1 MSDSTQHRV
10 SAPAAPGLEALRHL
24 SLERYGLAGLG
35 GGRQDQDVEQIA
47 VLAQQL
53 LQADFGVINIV
64 DGSRLVPIAGS
75 PGVVLDPTARSF
87 SLCHWVVQSAA
98 GPQAFLCSDATTEPT
113 LAASPWV
120 TGALDA
126 VRFYA
131 AAPLI
136 GREGVALGTLCVWSR
151 STAETSSMRQSMLE
165 HLAERVVD
173 KLDQRR
179 NLIEALPPAG
189 SRPRETPPTATVPQ
203 EPLSSPVAG
212 APSTP
217 APPAAGSLTI
227 DAVIRDRAIRTVFQ
241 PIVHLQSGEVVGF
254 EALSRGPANSALES
268 PAVLIESARV
278 AGRLGEL
285 DWLCRARA
293 MESVSASGLH
303 PSLSWFINV
312 EPAGLE
318 IPCPDYLMSS
328 FAQARTDLRVVLE
341 VVERDV
347 EGQVTKLL
355 HATDQARNDAW
366 GVALDDVGGEESSLA
381 LLHFLQPDVVKL
393 DMSLVRNV
401 DRRAAARITAAVR
414 AYAERR
420 GAVVLAEGIETEEQE
435 RLAQAFGATY
445 GQGYRYGAA
454 APLPETVAA
463 PRAVIPLRQRP
474 EPLGGGSPFDIL
486 SAARTPERAAKQ
498 DLRHITANLEEH
510 AIEAHEAGVVLAGLQ
525 DARFFGTGQ
534 QERYRLIAER
544 NALTVVLGQDVG
556 DVAEPRYRTASL
568 LPGSAVQRDWL
579 MIVLTP
585 YFAAAFAARD
595 CGDEGPEDERRFDYV
610 YTHDPDLV
618 ITAGRSFLQELE
630 DGPVAGWFGNSSDAV
645 LTSVGAVVAG
655 GQESLPTPRAALRAF
670 GRRHR

>member
-1 MSDSTQHRV
+1 MFDADRP
-10 SAPAAPGLEALRHL
+10 AEPAAAVPPGVEAIRHL
-24 SLERYGLAGLG
+24 SLERYGLGGLDG
-35 GGRQDQDVEQIA
+35 DRGNPDLEPIA

-53 LQADFGVINIV
+53 LQADFGVINIL

-75 PGVVLDPTARSF
+75 PGVALGPTARSF
-87 SLCHWVVQSAA
+87 SLCNWVVESATGA
-98 GPQAFLCSDATTEPT
+98 QAFLCSDATTEPE
-113 LAASPWV
+113 LATSPWV
-120 TGALDA
+120 TGALDT

-151 STAETSSMRQSMLE
+151 STAETSPMRQSMLE

-179 NLIEALPPAG
+179 DLAGALPAG
-189 SRPRETPPTATVPQ
+189 VLLAPDSAARTGSAVPGGPRE
-203 EPLSSPVAG
+203 PVG
-212 APSTP
+212 GSTP
-217 APPAAGSLTI
+217 DPAALTI
-227 DAVIRDRAIRTVFQ
+227 DAVIRDRAIRTLFQ

-254 EALSRGPANSALES
+254 EALSRGPAASALES
-268 PAVLIESARV
+268 PAVLIETARV

-293 MESVSASGLH
+293 MEAVSASGLH

-318 IPCPDYLMSS
+318 IACPDYLMSS
-328 FAQARTDLRVVLE
+328 LAQARTDLRVVLE

-381 LLHFLQPDVVKL
+381 LLPFLQPDVVKL

-445 GQGYRYGAA
+445 GQGYRYGAP

-486 SAARTPERAAKQ
+486 SAVRKPERAAKQ
-498 DLRHITANLEEH
+498 DLRHITTHLEDH

-525 DARFFGTGQ
+525 HARFFGTGEQ
-534 QERYRLIAER
+534 DRYRLIAER

-568 LPGSAVQRDWL
+568 LPGSSAQRDWL

-595 CGDEGPEDERRFDYV
+595 CGDAVPEDECRFDYV

-618 ITAGRSFLQELE
+618 ISAGRAFLQELE
-630 DGPVAGWFGNSSDAV
+630 DGPVPGWFGNSSSGV
-645 LTSVGAVVAG
+645 LTSVAAVDTASS
-655 GQESLPTPRAALRAF
+655 QPLPASRAALRAF

>member
-1 MSDSTQHRV
+1 MFDANQQRE
-10 SAPAAPGLEALRHL
+10 PAAAVPPGVEALRHL
-24 SLERYGLAGLG
+24 SLERYGLAALDGS
-35 GGRQDQDVEQIA
+35 RQDPDVEQIA

-53 LQADFGVINIV
+53 LQADFGVINIL

-75 PGVVLDPTARSF
+75 PGVGLGPTARSF
-87 SLCHWVVQSAA
+87 SLCNWVVQSTA
-98 GPQAFLCSDATTEPT
+98 GPQAFLCSDATTEPA
-113 LAASPWV
+113 LAISPWV
-120 TGALDA
+120 TGALDT

-151 STAETSSMRQSMLE
+151 STAETSPMRQSMLE

-179 NLIEALPPAG
+179 DLA
-189 SRPRETPPTATVPQ
+189 ATR
-203 EPLSSPVAG
+203 
-212 APSTP
+212 
-217 APPAAGSLTI
+217 PAAGSSARDSSAAPAAVAPRKPLDIVAPPATPALTI
-227 DAVIRDRAIRTVFQ
+227 DAVIRNRAIRTLFQ

-254 EALSRGPANSALES
+254 EALSRGPADSALES

-328 FAQARTDLRVVLE
+328 FAQARTDLRVILE

-381 LLHFLQPDVVKL
+381 LLPFLQPDVVKL
-393 DMSLVRNV
+393 DMSLVRDV

-454 APLPETVAA
+454 APLPDTVAA
-463 PRAVIPLRQRP
+463 PREVIPLRQRP

-486 SAARTPERAAKQ
+486 SGARKPERAAKQ
-498 DLRHITANLEEH
+498 DLRHITTHLEDH

-525 DARFFGTGQ
+525 HARFFGTGQ
-534 QERYRLIAER
+534 QQRYRLIAER

-556 DVAEPRYRTASL
+556 DVAEPRYRTASP
-568 LPGSAVQRDWL
+568 LPGSSVQRDWL

-595 CGDEGPEDERRFDYV
+595 CGDGGPEDERQFDYV

-618 ITAGRSFLQELE
+618 ITAGRAFLQELE
-630 DGPVAGWFGNSSDAV
+630 EGPVKGWFGNSSDGV
-645 LTSVGAVVAG
+645 LTSVGAVDAG
-655 GQESLPTPRAALRAF
+655 SSQPLPAHRAALRAF